1 MSIKNLFITLI
12 ILLLTYFM
20 LKTFIFIPK
29 TLSEVEYSLNGEQL
43 KVFEKKQKDY
53 IYYEISDGKETF
65 AFKTDKAKGNYLI
78 KEIIYEKIDDYTC
91 IYPIFK
97 NSLTI
102 DILCNK
108 NKITYPY
115 QTIKGKYKN
124 IDNFKENIET
134 YEDIKTDIGE
144 NIKKDSITI
153 YKDNIKSNAYIALES
168 YKGLYLINKKDIL
181 KEIELFDKD
190 IYKKE
195 LSTFYKNKYVVADYN
210 KNYTFHEYYILD
222 IKTGK
227 KTTIANDEE
236 MNFDSYI
243 MGVVENKTYVFDKN
257 NKEQYTI
264 NLKNNTLNKV
274 GNTKSGINYYVNGKL
289 KTISSY
295 DALNDKKTFNEYKIE
310 NEELNYYRVDLVNE
324 DYYIYEKDGDFYN
337 VYKVPKENKNLKTY
351 LFKTTDIEDIVYVE
365 NDIYFIYQNQINY
378 YNEKTGLKTII
389 KNKELEYNK
398 ALKFNVYYS

>member
-1 MSIKNLFITLI
+1 
-12 ILLLTYFM
+12 
-20 LKTFIFIPK
+20 
-29 TLSEVEYSLNGEQL
+29 
-43 KVFEKKQKDY
+43 
-53 IYYEISDGKETF
+53 
-65 AFKTDKAKGNYLI
+65 
-78 KEIIYEKIDDYTC
+78 
-91 IYPIFK
+91 
-97 NSLTI
+97 
-102 DILCNK
+102 
-108 NKITYPY
+108 
-115 QTIKGKYKN
+115 
-124 IDNFKENIET
+124 
-134 YEDIKTDIGE
+134 
-144 NIKKDSITI
+144 
-153 YKDNIKSNAYIALES
+153 
-168 YKGLYLINKKDIL
+168 
-181 KEIELFDKD
+181 
-190 IYKKE
+190 
-195 LSTFYKNKYVVADYN
+195 
-210 KNYTFHEYYILD
+210 
-222 IKTGK
+222 
-227 KTTIANDEE
+227 